1 MPYTQISRQTHYR
14 STSQNSLLHCKNV
27 KVTDCSFRLSSI
39 VCLYCKNTMA
49 CNSKS
54 LEITRLKNKHTLFF
68 KERLLSQDLSSMVT
82 AVTAQTKHYKTFTQL
97 KITFCLE
104 DFDQCDT
111 RALRIKGPSSVLVRV
126 TVDKRPALTQY
137 LSEYQAPDSTS
148 PESRVKV
155 LPGHSEVYVCHQ
167 QLLVKKSMFQQCHQ
181 INILTVPLDHS
192 PNNQP

>member
-1 MPYTQISRQTHYR
+1 MQTHDR

-54 LEITRLKNKHTLFF
+54 LQITRLKNKHILFF

-82 AVTAQTKHYKTFTQL
+82 AVTAQPKHYKTFTQL

-111 RALRIKGPSSVLVRV
+111 RALRIKGPSSVLVSYCGY
-126 TVDKRPALTQY
+126 KRPALTQY

-155 LPGHSEVYVCHQ
+155 LPGHSEVYVCH
-167 QLLVKKSMFQQCHQ
+167 SSFWSRSQCFS
-181 INILTVPLDHS
+181 NVTRLTY
-192 PNNQP
+192 